1 MNFGQRLELVEG
13 KPNGELSVLMDEVHN
28 SGSLNLELFTDWID
42 ELLEIVDDCP
52 WETLRKVMG
61 GSSTRV

>member
-1 MNFGQRLELVEG
+1 MNFGQRLEFVEG
-13 KPNGELSVLMDEVHN
+13 KPNGELSVLMDEIHN

-42 ELLEIVDDCP
+42 ELLEIVYDCP

-61 GSSTRV
+61 GK

>member
-1 MNFGQRLELVEG
+1 MNFGQRLEFVEG

-61 GSSTRV
+61 GK

>member
-1 MNFGQRLELVEG
+1 MNFGQRLEFVEG
-13 KPNGELSVLMDEVHN
+13 KPNGELSVLIDEVHN
-28 SGSLNLELFTDWID
+28 SGSLNLELFKDWID

-61 GSSTRV
+61 GK

>member
-1 MNFGQRLELVEG
+1 MNFGQRLEFVEG
-13 KPNGELSVLMDEVHN
+13 KPNGELSVLIDEVHN

-61 GSSTRV
+61 GK